1 MVRSSIFVGVDFGT
15 TYSGIAWA
23 LEGSPDK
30 IEVLS
35 HWPGGD
41 NRTSLKVPTV
51 ISYDDK
57 NILWGYQVGPFK
69 EALRGIKLLLDDDQ
83 QTKYKPSVAS
93 KTLLAK
99 YDMDVVQVTG
109 DYLRQIIKYVK
120 ITIERRLGSK
130 AEDMD
135 LRFILTVPA
144 VWSDTAKHRTMTVAI
159 KAGVPLEDVS
169 LISEPEAAALY
180 SLRSIQ
186 DHSVTEGNVYIV
198 CDAGGGTV
206 DLISYLVK
214 DTEPLS
220 LVEVTEGTGQLQG
233 GICGSMILDQTF
245 QEFFEDEMGQGR
257 YAELSVKSKEA
268 VISYWRDR
276 VKPYFTGKV
285 DDDFAEVDYF
295 IPVPGVTD
303 DIPGVIEDGFFTLS
317 REEVEDI
324 FDLVVDDIQELAA
337 QQVKQVEELGY
348 STEVE
353 QPPYLES
360 GAVQRG
366 IDGNQVE
373 SRIARRHY
381 GIRYSAHYD
390 SNQHEGEKKRWSW
403 LQEKYLV
410 DGQMQWYIN
419 KVQSSKIKENKPI
432 SIKFYRITMVKDTD
446 DLMFETELHF
456 CNDEK
461 APSATNDRI
470 MKLCTLESDLSKI
483 PRELFTKKK
492 NSMGIEYYEIVFDL
506 VMTPTSASLQFQL
519 EFQGVPYG
527 TVSSKY

>member
-1 MVRSSIFVGVDFGT
+1 MNTVSTMVRSSIFVGVDFGT
-15 TYSGIAWA
+15 TY
-23 LEGSPDK
+23 
-30 IEVLS
+30 
-35 HWPGGD
+35 
-41 NRTSLKVPTV
+41 RTSLKVPTV

-220 LVEVTEGTGQLQG
+220 LVEVTEGT
-233 GICGSMILDQTF
+233 DQTF

-353 QPPYLES
+353 QPPYLERWS
-360 GAVQRG
+360 AVVTGAVQRG

-373 SRIARRHY
+373 SRISRRHY

-419 KVQSSKIKENKPI
+419 KSSKIKENKPI